1 MFRLALALKM
11 TVGELGQRMDSAEFT
26 EWIAYTKYFE
36 ALPDAWRET
45 SLLMTAL
52 VAPHI
57 GRNRTPPKPDDFMP
71 LEKPPQHESQDREA
85 LLKLRAAL
93 GLGGDE

>member
-1 MFRLALALKM
+1 
-11 TVGELGQRMDSAEFT
+11 
-26 EWIAYTKYFE
+26 
-36 ALPDAWRET
+36 
-45 SLLMTAL
+45 
-52 VAPHI
+52 
-57 GRNRTPPKPDDFMP
+57 MP